1 MNRAVIGEGG
11 YGCVLKPSIHCKKPP
26 KPKFNYTNYVS
37 KLMKNKEALI
47 ELREF
52 VIIEKID
59 PKNEYHLDTP
69 ILCEPDLDDPN
80 VKKNIEQC
88 KTIKL
93 TNIEAKPSDY
103 SILVLKYGGPDL
115 KAFTN
120 SYIKKYFT
128 QDKTTKVDK
137 FWLEVHH
144 LIKGLKFFKEHGL
157 VHNDIKP
164 HNILFDFKNGTMK
177 YIDFGLMRQKNAVL
191 RASEKDTNFLGSFH
205 WSYPFDCGFMNNL
218 DYTKYKIYSDNKRE
232 NLKNEL
238 SDLIILG
245 KGTTNT
251 FKLPLKTPK
260 GFEILFSYLNP
271 DGSIPNAS
279 IQQGYIDT
287 FFKGFNQLISK
298 KSYTF
303 ALDRCTD
310 SIDVYGLGFTLQY
323 MANNFNK
330 HNLLPLDD
338 YIRLSTFF
346 HKMYDF
352 NPLTRVIDIDA
363 LLTEYETILL
373 ENGTLIRLNK
383 SFKDHNLID
392 TPPVAKSIMRQ
403 AKIDDS
409 STPSHLSK
417 ELEKFAE
424 KDVTEINDCPQGKER
439 NPFTKRC
446 VNKCFTGYYRNDKF
460 KCVRIKKNKEDKDT
474 SCPQGK
480 ERNPLT
486 KRCVNKCKTGYYR
499 NDKFKCVKTRKNK
512 E

>member
-1 MNRAVIGEGG
+1 M
-11 YGCVLKPSIHCKKPP
+11 
-26 KPKFNYTNYVS
+26 
-37 KLMKNKEALI
+37 
-47 ELREF
+47 
-52 VIIEKID
+52 
-59 PKNEYHLDTP
+59 
-69 ILCEPDLDDPN
+69 
-80 VKKNIEQC
+80 
-88 KTIKL
+88 
-93 TNIEAKPSDY
+93 
-103 SILVLKYGGPDL
+103 
-115 KAFTN
+115 
-120 SYIKKYFT
+120 
-128 QDKTTKVDK
+128 
-137 FWLEVHH
+137 
-144 LIKGLKFFKEHGL
+144 
-157 VHNDIKP
+157 
-164 HNILFDFKNGTMK
+164 
-177 YIDFGLMRQKNAVL
+177 
-191 RASEKDTNFLGSFH
+191 
-205 WSYPFDCGFMNNL
+205 
-218 DYTKYKIYSDNKRE
+218 YSDVKRE
-232 NLKNEL
+232 NLKREL

-245 KGTTNT
+245 KSNTNT
-251 FKLPLKTPK
+251 LKLPIKNPK
-260 GFEILFSYLNP
+260 AFEILFSYLNP
-271 DGSIPNAS
+271 DGSIPNAA

-303 ALDRCTD
+303 ALDLFTD
-310 SIDVYGLGFTLQY
+310 SIDVFGLGFTLQY

-392 TPPVAKSIMRQ
+392 APPVSTAIMRQ

-424 KDVTEINDCPQGKER
+424 KDVIEINDCPQGKER
-439 NPFTKRC
+439 NPLTKRC
-446 VNKCFTGYYRNDKF
+446 VNKCFAGYYRNDKF
-460 KCVRIKKNKEDKDT
+460 KCVKNRKNNSIKDKT
-474 SCPQGK
+474 VSCPQGK
-480 ERNPLT
+480 ERNPLTKRCVNKCFAGYYRNDKFKCVKTRKNKEKDTNSSCPQGKEINPLT

-512 E
+512 